1 MTEIKTSSL
10 HGFADME
17 GDFIASR
24 RAYFILNIALHGI
37 PCILE
42 SLLFARNK
50 ERGNLMAHI
59 KTRKEDRTSIKKNDC
74 SIAASHRI
82 GDASS

>member
-10 HGFADME
+10 HGFTNME
-17 GDFIASR
+17 SDLIGGR
-24 RAYFILNIALHGI
+24 RAYFALNIALHGI

-59 KTRKEDRTSIKKNDC
+59 KT
-74 SIAASHRI
+74 
-82 GDASS
+82 

>member
-24 RAYFILNIALHGI
+24 RVYFILNIALPGI

-42 SLLFARNK
+42 SLLFCPK
-50 ERGNLMAHI
+50 QGKGKSDGI
-59 KTRKEDRTSIKKNDC
+59 YKDSK
-74 SIAASHRI
+74 
-82 GDASS
+82 GV